1 MTNRVKPWTVRG
13 SRYLIRERWLTA
25 RIDDCVTPTG
35 VEVQRSRK
43 SRREDF
49 VIVALGRKQMLAS
62 RLVGLH
68 HQPLSERC
76 VNLSIH
82 TAPIRQ
88 TYRSCQPPMR
98 QETGALPG

>member
-1 MTNRVKPWTVRG
+1 MTSRVKPWTVRG

-49 VIVALGRKQMLAS
+49 VIVALGRLRTFDLLADMS
-62 RLVGLH
+62 LVE
-68 HQPLSERC
+68 SAAE
-76 VNLSIH
+76 V
-82 TAPIRQ
+82 A
-88 TYRSCQPPMR
+88 
-98 QETGALPG
+98 A